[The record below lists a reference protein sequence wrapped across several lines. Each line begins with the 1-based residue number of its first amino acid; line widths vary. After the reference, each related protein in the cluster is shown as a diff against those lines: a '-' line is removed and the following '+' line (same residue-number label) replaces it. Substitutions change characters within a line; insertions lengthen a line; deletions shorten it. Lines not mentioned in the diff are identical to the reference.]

1 MEEVRARISTI
12 PPCMEYVQIFKGGGS
27 KMHNRCELVVECS
40 GGLVKTTL

>member
-12 PPCMEYVQIFKGGGS
+12 PPVEYVQIFKGGGGS
-27 KMHNRCELVVECS
+27 KMHNRCVLVVECS

>member
-12 PPCMEYVQIFKGGGS
+12 PPVEYVQIFKGVGS